1 MKLFWENVNEK
12 LIFVDLEVNT
22 NEEIFEIMGGKLIE
36 EGRCDKSYIQALKD
50 REKVFPTG
58 ILVQDTGVA
67 IPHTD
72 PEYVKQS
79 AIAIATLKN
88 PVKFYH
94 MGTNPEEGVEVEVS
108 FVIMLAIAGREH
120 LDVLQKAIQ
129 LIQDQEVLQKLVK
142 AENAKEIIEIVKVKE
157 EKDNENI

>member
-1 MKLFWENVNEK
+1 MFWENVDEN
-12 LIFVDLEVNT
+12 LIFVDLDAETKEDV
-22 NEEIFEIMGGKLIE
+22 FETMGGKLIE
-36 EGRCDKSYIQALKD
+36 EGRCEKTYIQALKD
-50 REKVFPTG
+50 RERIFPTG
-58 ILVQDTGVA
+58 VLVQDTGVA

-72 PEYVKQS
+72 PEHVKES

-94 MGTNPEEGVEVEVS
+94 MGTNPEEGIEVKVS

-129 LIQDQEVLQKLVK
+129 LIQDQEVLQKLIK
-142 AENAKEIIEIVKVKE
+142 AENAKEIIEIVKTKE